1 MRPHQLYYSISI
13 TYIFKYF
20 NSFFKKFYKY
30 PYFFNSSYQIP
41 EKLYLFTILKGV
53 SRILCKL
60 IDKSSKFS
68 TLHNNISKFA
78 CLTKSST
85 TGYFSHISSILFTKK
100 FLHTLHFYFLPVNF
114 PSILPKSW
122 QNSSFIICLNLIK
135 FHSFFK
141 CLIYFL
147 YQFSKIKPVIRR
159 KIKN

>member
-68 TLHNNISKFA
+68 TLITIYQNLHVLQNPPLLDIFSYFKYSIYKKISAHSSFLFFTSKFPVHTSQK
-78 CLTKSST
+78 LTK
-85 TGYFSHISSILFTKK
+85 F
-100 FLHTLHFYFLPVNF
+100 FLHHL
-114 PSILPKSW
+114 S
-122 QNSSFIICLNLIK
+122 
-135 FHSFFK
+135 
-141 CLIYFL
+141 
-147 YQFSKIKPVIRR
+147 
-159 KIKN
+159 

>member
-20 NSFFKKFYKY
+20 NSFFLKFYKY

-100 FLHTLHFYFLPVNF
+100 ISAHSSFLFFTSKFPVHTSQKLTKFFLHHL
-114 PSILPKSW
+114 S
-122 QNSSFIICLNLIK
+122 
-135 FHSFFK
+135 
-141 CLIYFL
+141 
-147 YQFSKIKPVIRR
+147 
-159 KIKN
+159 